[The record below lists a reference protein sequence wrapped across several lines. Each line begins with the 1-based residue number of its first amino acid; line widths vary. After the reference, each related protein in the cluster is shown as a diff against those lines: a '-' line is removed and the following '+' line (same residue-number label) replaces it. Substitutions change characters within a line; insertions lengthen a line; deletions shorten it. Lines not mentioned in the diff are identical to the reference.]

1 MSDKEIIGLMQ
12 ELKDQYSK
20 YKFFQDLINGGKND
34 DIIYDPVGANDKYL
48 SLEDFR
54 NGKYPDTPIDYSQ
67 LQF

>member
-12 ELKDQYSK
+12 ELKEQYSK
-20 YKFFQDLINGGKND
+20 YKFFQDVINGKTD
-34 DIIYDPVGANDKYL
+34 DIIYDSACASDKYL

-67 LQF
+67 F